1 MQHGLSLHMPVCML
15 DTLVIPT
22 KTAEPIEVTYAV
34 WTRGVQGTAYQMG
47 MGCTLAPPGEYD

>member
-1 MQHGLSLHMPVCML
+1 MPVCVL